1 MYDSYSGCWLLLEI
15 AGLPQKSWKH
25 HQMKHQQPCY
35 WKLQAG
41 FTERDKY
48 LPARPICAS
57 LRVALLL
64 SDQDDQHSTDE
75 RELIS
80 KSYLKCLP
88 SEGSVMVVGSQKRTD
103 QIAAKHEEVTCT
115 TKLRT
120 GTKFKRRS
128 LRPQMASN
136 VSW

>member
-1 MYDSYSGCWLLLEI
+1 M
-15 AGLPQKSWKH
+15 
-25 HQMKHQQPCY
+25 
-35 WKLQAG
+35 
-41 FTERDKY
+41 
-48 LPARPICAS
+48 
-57 LRVALLL
+57 LL

-128 LRPQMASN
+128 LRPPTSN
-136 VSW
+136 GLECFLVVAIAQFRQFSLFILFLPTSKTCLHS